1 MTVPDP
7 APPAARRSDVI
18 ITDTYSQP
26 DAPDPVLSDER
37 VLELARRHA
46 ASVQKVTA
54 VDESGGEARAYMCD
68 DDLVFKTQRPPQL
81 RARTSLEKEAF
92 ILRHLAAEAGV
103 PAPEVRGYGREDDV
117 EYLLMTRIPG
127 VALEGTALSGPA
139 RVAVLQELGATLRRV
154 HEVSQSAMEDS
165 GLIPGDTSAIDL
177 RERLSA
183 MFDHYIAA
191 VTGHQRWIAAGLDL
205 RTAADQLLAGLPEG
219 TPPVTLHSNPGPEHC
234 FVDPATGRF
243 TGLIDFGDAYRSH
256 PALDVR
262 SWASLADSRHMLA
275 GYQAFGPLPVGF
287 EHAWRAGIALT
298 QLRLAARGRRA
309 PEQTARTIRAL
320 IST

>member
-1 MTVPDP
+1 MIV
-7 APPAARRSDVI
+7 
-18 ITDTYSQP
+18 TDTYSQP
-26 DAPDPVLSDER
+26 GAPDPVLSDDR

-46 ASVQKVTA
+46 GSVQKITA

-68 DDLVFKTQRPPQL
+68 DNLVFKTQRPPQL
-81 RARTSLEKEAF
+81 RPRTSLEKEAL
-92 ILRHLAAEAGV
+92 ILRHLAAEASLPV
-103 PAPEVRGYGREDDV
+103 PRAVGYGREDDV

-127 VALEGTALSGPA
+127 VCLESTSLSGPA
-139 RVAVLQELGATLRRV
+139 RVAVLEELGAALRRV
-154 HEVSQSAMEDS
+154 HEVSQAAMQES
-165 GLIPGDTSAIDL
+165 GLIPGDESAADI

-191 VTGHQRWIAAGLDL
+191 ITGQKRWTATGLDL
-205 RTAADQLLAGLPEG
+205 RSAADQLLAGLPDR

-262 SWASLADSRHMLA
+262 SWASLDDSRHMLA
-275 GYQAFGPLPVGF
+275 GYRSPGALPDRF
-287 EHAWRAGIALT
+287 EQVWRAGIIAT
-298 QLRLAARGRRA
+298 QLRLAARGHRE
-309 PEQTARTIRAL
+309 PEQTAQTIREL
-320 IST
+320 LNP